1 MADIVTELAERSGV
15 STEMAKKGLGAV
27 LAFLKGKIP
36 AESFS
41 KVSNAIPDADGL
53 MAAADADQGES
64 SGGGLLGAAAGMAG
78 RLFGGSSGGGAAL
91 ASKLTKLGFSPDQLQ
106 GFLQNALESLRGKLP
121 ADVVDKLS
129 SFLPT

>member
-1 MADIVTELAERSGV
+1 
-15 STEMAKKGLGAV
+15 MAKKGLGAV

-53 MAAADADQGES
+53 MAAAADQGES

>member
-1 MADIVTELAERSGV
+1 
-15 STEMAKKGLGAV
+15 MAKKGLGAV

-36 AESFS
+36 AESFN

-78 RLFGGSSGGGAAL
+78 RLFGGGSGGGAAL

-106 GFLQNALESLRGKLP
+106 GFLKNALDSLRGKLP